1 MQNALILQKKKKKN
15 HLCCHSF
22 SKIQLNFVVL
32 FHVLFKNIVYLSL
45 WEVKEASV
53 ALSKQSASSM
63 YWKIT
68 TFPAG

>member
-1 MQNALILQKKKKKN
+1 MQCVYTYTHSNMCKKLWMLKKKSMQNALILEKKKN

-45 WEVKEASV
+45 
-53 ALSKQSASSM
+53 
-63 YWKIT
+63 
-68 TFPAG
+68 